1 MCRYL
6 CRFSSL
12 VFLHPICVDL
22 LVCVELL
29 TYNIVSLTPNNVPIV
44 EIRNFASIQIMERH
58 VAGDRHSY
66 GSSGNGFKL
75 P

>member
-1 MCRYL
+1 
-6 CRFSSL
+6 
-12 VFLHPICVDL
+12 
-22 LVCVELL
+22 
-29 TYNIVSLTPNNVPIV
+29 LTPNNVPIV